1 MMDSQV
7 PIAVVG
13 LSCRFPGGASSPEK
27 FWEILCTGQNVWSK
41 VPADRYNADAFY
53 HGHPENDGTSDAY
66 GAHFL
71 DQDISTF
78 DASFFGIS
86 PVEAAGMDP
95 QQRLQLESTY
105 EALESA
111 GISLEEIKG
120 SNTAVYIATFAH
132 DYEVMQFRDTLQMPK
147 YTMTGTGT
155 AIAANRISYTFDLR
169 GPSLT
174 LDTGCSGSMVALH
187 QACQSL
193 RTKESDM
200 GLIGATNLIL
210 SPEPIAA
217 MSNLQVL
224 NKEGQSHPFDTR
236 GKGYGRG
243 EGSATLVLK
252 RLSDALEHGDPIR
265 AVIRGTCINQDGK
278 TNGITLPSAEAQ
290 EAMIRKTYRLAG
302 LDPRDTAFFEAH
314 GTGTLAGDKEEVCA
328 IKKVFC
334 EDVFNQ
340 EILQLGSVKGNIGH
354 LENASGIAGLIK
366 SILILE
372 KAQIPPTA
380 NLVNLKPELELE
392 HTRIQIPTQL
402 QQWTARGPRRISVNG
417 FGYGGTNAHAILE
430 HRPRH
435 ELFAELSRR
444 QAAKRLRTA
453 SNSSNHGYYL
463 NLPRSVPDHQ
473 RSAAFKFHTMETN
486 TSTTMPSPLLMPPTP
501 GDSDDEVPK
510 VEPLNSSQRTSEL
523 GAPEMEDSKTIND
536 SPRLFVLSARSEK
549 ALKDM
554 IDLTIDWI
562 ARHPNSRHLLADL
575 SHTLVRRSHLQWRHS
590 SVASSLLELAE
601 NMYKTKRATKV
612 SSASTRINYI
622 FTGQGAQWFGM
633 GRKLLNTE
641 SVFSDSLKASEKILT
656 KLGAD
661 WSLTNE
667 LNQSEAESKL
677 NDSKYGQP
685 ASTAIQI
692 AMVDHLKSVGIVPN
706 SVVGHSSGEIAAA
719 YACGTLS
726 HEAALLVS
734 YHRSFLGTMAK
745 QIMTQQGSML
755 AVGLGCKEIH
765 DTYASHFESGTIVVA
780 CMNSPSSV
788 TVSGDE
794 PAILEL
800 KTALDA
806 AGVFARQLKVDTAY
820 HSHHMAAVADDYRRS
835 MQTLQT
841 SNIDSTI
848 KYFSSISGKQET
860 SNFGADYWVDNL
872 VSPVNF
878 TGAIQ
883 SLCEDANS
891 TAGKASNIFIEIG
904 PHSALAGPTRQ
915 ILTSSANPGLEYRYV
930 STLVR
935 GKDAVETVL
944 EVFGTLFE
952 HDCSFDLKAAT
963 KIAQLVS
970 PKVLTDL
977 PSYPW
982 DHSTK
987 YWVESR
993 LNRDLRSRE
1002 NPEHDLLGVRVPGTS
1017 ESQPSWRHLVN
1028 FKKYP
1033 WLQEH
1038 NIDGF
1043 AVFPASSY
1051 MCMAIEAAKQLYG
1064 KPDARKKVAKYILRN
1079 VQFLEMLSWAQ
1090 PEDTIE
1096 LQLNMGVQNELKSD
1110 SVTTRIQRDFNVS
1123 SVTANGIWTEH
1134 CKGVISVEFE
1144 LEPDNIEGS
1153 RESEAYDLA
1162 VVRKFAEIQ
1171 ASCTD
1176 QFDSTAAAYDDLRS
1190 HGNFYGTNFALMKEL
1205 AVGHQHTLSTISIPD
1220 IAKTMPSAYQQPHI
1234 IHPTTLDAFIHSA
1247 LPSYFRQCTAS
1258 SVVTAAVG
1266 ELIIPVDMPNTP
1278 AHELI
1283 LATIVVPENVS
1294 NAKTQISILLPT
1306 ADNRQVKPVAQ
1317 LNNVVLQGVGR
1328 STSESNSSARQ
1339 NDMSYTITWEQNIDH
1354 VALPTQGMTA
1364 EVKVAAQKKL
1374 TLLDTAAAIYISRFL
1389 GRVARDSLSE
1399 PFLEKTA
1406 FYDWMQRWIESPYAR
1421 SLHSD
1426 NLPVAH
1432 QDDILEQARLTTG
1445 VEGQML
1451 HQVCAELEG
1460 ILAGHTDPISA
1471 MLKDNLL
1478 YRLYAEDASMRC
1490 YAHLT
1495 TFFKSLTYK
1504 NPNLAALEIGGGTAG
1519 ATLPLLSS
1527 LSTDGRSV
1535 PFSSYDF
1542 TDVSSGFFDKA
1553 RETLGA
1559 FGESLAYKVLD
1570 INKDPQ
1576 EQGFKQGSYDVI
1588 IASNVLHIPQSVQ
1601 QTLSYARGLLKPGG
1615 RLVMVETIRTV
1626 PFLNTIYGILPAWWS
1641 GVNHGRCDSPLL
1653 GVEQWQEELRASGF
1667 GDIEKIGYDF
1677 EEPIRRCAMFVAQ
1690 AIEPEMPKSG
1700 LQLDIIPTVAAQLTY
1715 PELIADLQGELS
1727 TDGYDTSIRTLS
1739 QEGIA
1744 ADKIYVIIDDGERP
1758 LLQKPEHNAFSAI
1771 AALMNKAKN
1780 VLWISLSKQSSY
1792 IAESSLFIGF
1802 ARVARTEHRDLRLL
1816 TVDARLNHDESDLVK
1831 LTQKILA
1838 RSFNN
1843 STSKNVELEYEYRDG
1858 HLMIPRL
1865 VPLEPIN
1872 ESIRCL
1878 KTLPQPKA
1886 TAMRQLQYA
1895 TKLEI
1900 GTTGV
1905 LDTLRW
1911 IPDTDV
1917 KEELDAAEVEI
1928 EVETFGL
1935 NFKDVA
1941 LALGQHK
1948 SSSSMM
1954 GEFAGIVKQVG
1965 NTFQTRFRPGDR
1977 VYGFGSN
1984 PYAPIA
1990 NVNGNLIQRVPGSLS
2005 FEQAASVPV
2014 NFTTAY
2020 YALVEVAG
2028 LEADQTVLIS
2038 ASSSGGIDQAAIK
2051 VAKSIGAQVFVTVNN
2066 IVEKDLLINEY
2077 DIPDEHIFSTR
2088 SSNLKTGIHRL
2099 TNNQGV
2105 DVVLSCSNGQL
2116 LQDIHQCVAPFG
2128 TLAEV
2133 GRLDKTALLEL
2144 PDNSVTFATIDIAHL
2159 AKTRPQKINKI
2170 LTKVTDLFMDG
2181 SLSATKFTTIPISNI
2196 EEAFRSVQGKQQTGK
2211 IVLNIQE
2218 DSLVKVLPKPAT
2230 LQFGEHSTYIIAGGL
2245 GGLGYEICRWMG
2257 EHGAKHIVLLSRR
2270 ALSSEQQTKLRE
2282 EFIKYGGLEVLAAE
2296 CDITSITNVQRLSLS
2311 GLANL
2316 PPVRGIIQSAMVLK
2330 DIALEEM
2337 TAEDFDIPMDCKVA
2351 GTRNLLSVF
2360 QTPHLSHFI
2369 MLSSVSS
2376 ITGNA
2381 LQANYSAANAY
2392 LDALARH
2399 ASAEHPNVHFMS
2411 LNLGPMKDVGV
2422 VANNKSLENYLV
2434 RQGYIP
2440 VRLSELFVL
2449 LRYAFI
2455 GEAKQDGCNQIIIG
2469 FNRASLT
2476 ASDNATVLDYPTFS
2490 HIPQIPVQDETTNK
2504 SQVTAAGID
2513 IKDQLA
2519 AAKDPLE
2526 KRLLA
2531 AKLMATKV
2539 ASLLALDVEKV
2550 ELDSPLMD
2558 MGLDSLVLNELKNW
2572 ITHKMGAP
2580 ITVGEMVLA
2589 FDFVA
2594 LADVALAKIP
2604 S

>member
-1 MMDSQV
+1 MDAQV

-13 LSCRFPGGASSPEK
+13 LSCRFPGGGASPEK
-27 FWEILCTGQNVWSK
+27 FWDILCTGRNVWSK

-53 HGHPENDGTSDAY
+53 HDHPENDGTSDAR

-132 DYEVMQFRDTLQMPK
+132 DYEVLQFRDTLQMPK

-193 RTKESDM
+193 RTKESDT
-200 GLIGATNLIL
+200 GLVGATNLIL

-224 NKEGQSHPFDTR
+224 NKQGQSFPFDIR

-265 AVIRGTCINQDGK
+265 AVIRGTCVNQDGK

-302 LDPRDTAFFEAH
+302 LDPRDTAFVEAH
-314 GTGTLAGDKEEVCA
+314 GTGTVAGDREEVNA

-334 EDVFNQ
+334 EDIHNR

-392 HTRIQIPTQL
+392 NTRIQIPTQM
-402 QQWTARGPRRISVNG
+402 QQWKARGPRRVSVNG

-435 ELFAELSRR
+435 ELLAELSRR
-444 QAAKRLRTA
+444 QAAKRSRTT
-453 SNSSNHGYYL
+453 SGSSNHGSYL
-463 NLPRSVPDHQ
+463 ISPSSVPDHY
-473 RSAAFKFHTMETN
+473 RNVAFRFNISEAN
-486 TSTTMPSPLLMPPTP
+486 TSTPIPSPLLMPPTP
-501 GDSDDEVPK
+501 GDSDDEIPK
-510 VEPLNSSQRTSEL
+510 SEPLTSSQRTSEL
-523 GAPEMEDSKTIND
+523 EAPRMGDSKTTID
-536 SPRLFVLSARSEK
+536 GPQLFVLSARSEK

-554 IDLTIDWI
+554 IDLTIDWSVG
-562 ARHPNSRHLLADL
+562 HPNSRHLLADL

-590 SVASSLLELAE
+590 SVASSLEELAE

-612 SSASTRINYI
+612 SSTSTRINYI

-633 GRKLLNTE
+633 GRELLNTD
-641 SVFSDSLKASEKILT
+641 SIFSDSFKTSEKILA

-667 LNQSEAESKL
+667 LNRSESESKF
-677 NDSKYGQP
+677 NDSRYGQP

-692 AMVDHLKSVGIVPN
+692 AMVDHLRSVGIVPN

-719 YACGTLS
+719 YACGALS
-726 HEAALLVS
+726 HEAALLIS
-734 YHRSFLGTMAK
+734 YHRSFLGAKAK
-745 QIMTQQGSML
+745 QIMTQRGSML
-755 AVGLGCKEIH
+755 AVGLGFEEIH
-765 DTYASHFESGTIVVA
+765 DTYASHFESGAIVVA

-794 PAILEL
+794 SEILEL
-800 KTALDA
+800 KIALDA

-820 HSHHMAAVADDYRRS
+820 HSHHMGAVADDYKLS
-835 MQTLQT
+835 MQALQ
-841 SNIDSTI
+841 SSDADSAI
-848 KYFSSISGKQET
+848 KFFSAISGKQET
-860 SNFGADYWVDNL
+860 SNFGADYWVENL

-878 TGAIQ
+878 TGAMQ
-883 SLCEDANS
+883 SLCEEA
-891 TAGKASNIFIEIG
+891 TLAGGKASNIFIEIG

-935 GKDAVETVL
+935 SKDAVETVL

-952 HDCSFDLKAAT
+952 HDYSFNLKTAVKT
-963 KIAQLVS
+963 AQSIS

-993 LNRDLRSRE
+993 LNRDLRLRA

-1051 MCMAIEAAKQLYG
+1051 MCMAIEAAKQLYAR
-1064 KPDARKKVAKYILRN
+1064 PDARRKVAKYILRN
-1079 VQFLEMLSWAQ
+1079 VQFLEMLNWTQ

-1096 LQLNMGVQNELKSD
+1096 LQLNMGMQNELKSD
-1110 SVTTRIQRDFNVS
+1110 SITTRIQRDFTVS
-1123 SVTANGIWTEH
+1123 SITTNAIWTEH
-1134 CKGVISVEFE
+1134 CKGSISVEFE
-1144 LEPDNIEGS
+1144 LVPDDVEGS
-1153 RESEAYDLA
+1153 RESEAHDLA
-1162 VVRKFAEIQ
+1162 LAKKFAEIQ

-1176 QFDSTAAAYDDLRS
+1176 QFDSATAYEDLRS

-1205 AVGHQHTLSTISIPD
+1205 AVGHQHTLSKVSIPD
-1220 IAKTMPSAYQQPHI
+1220 IAKTMPSAYQQPHT

-1247 LPSYFRQCTAS
+1247 LPSYFQQCTAS

-1266 ELIIPVDMPNTP
+1266 ELIVPADMPNTP
-1278 AHELI
+1278 AQELV
-1283 LATIVVPENVS
+1283 LATTVIPENVG
-1294 NAKTQISILLPT
+1294 NAKTQISIFIST
-1306 ADNRQVKPVAQ
+1306 ADGQIKPVAQ
-1317 LNNVVLQGVGR
+1317 LNNVILQGVGR
-1328 STSESNSSARQ
+1328 STSEPNSSARQ
-1339 NDMSYTITWEQNIDH
+1339 NDMSYTFTWEQDIDH

-1364 EVKVAAQKKL
+1364 DVKAVAQKKL

-1389 GRVARDSLSE
+1389 GRVPRDSLSE
-1399 PFLEKTA
+1399 PLVETTA
-1406 FYDWMQRWIESPYAR
+1406 FYDWMQRWIESSYAR
-1421 SLHSD
+1421 NLYS
-1426 NLPVAH
+1426 NLPVTH
-1432 QDDILEQARLTTG
+1432 QDDILEQARVTG

-1460 ILAGHTDPISA
+1460 ILTGHTDPISV

-1478 YRLYAEDASMRC
+1478 YLLYAEDASTRC
-1490 YAHLT
+1490 YAHLS
-1495 TFFKSLTYK
+1495 TFFKSLTYQ

-1527 LSTDGRSV
+1527 LSTDGQSL
-1535 PFSSYDF
+1535 PFGCYDF

-1576 EQGFKQGSYDVI
+1576 EQGFKQGSYDII
-1588 IASNVLHIPQSVQ
+1588 IASNVLHIPRSVQ
-1601 QTLSYARGLLKPGG
+1601 QTLSYVRRLLKPGG

-1641 GVNHGRCDSPLL
+1641 GVNHGRRDSPLL
-1653 GVEQWQEELRASGF
+1653 GIEQWQEELRTSGF

-1677 EEPIRRCAMFVAQ
+1677 EEPVRRCAMFVAQ
-1690 AIEPEMPKSG
+1690 AVETEAPKSRV
-1700 LQLDIIPTVAAQLTY
+1700 QLDIIPTVAAHLNY
-1715 PELIADLQGELS
+1715 SGLIDDLRGELS
-1727 TDGYDTSIRTLS
+1727 IDGFDASVQSLS

-1744 ADKIYVIIDDGERP
+1744 AEKIYVIIDDGERA
-1758 LLQKPEHNAFSAI
+1758 LLQKPESNTFGAI

-1802 ARVARTEHRDLRLL
+1802 ARVARTENRDLRLL
-1816 TVDARLNHDESDLVK
+1816 TVDARLNDDEGDLVK
-1831 LTQKILA
+1831 FTRKILA

-1843 STSKNVELEYEYRDG
+1843 VTSKDVELEYEYRDG

-1865 VPLEPIN
+1865 MPLEPIN

-1878 KTLPQPKA
+1878 KSLPQPKA
-1886 TAMRQLQYA
+1886 TAIRQLQHA

-1917 KEELDAAEVEI
+1917 KEELGATEVEV

-1941 LALGQHK
+1941 LALGQCK

-1954 GEFAGIVKQVG
+1954 GEFSGIVKQVG
-1965 NTFQTRFRPGDR
+1965 STFQTRFRPGDR
-1977 VYGFGSN
+1977 VYGFGSSA
-1984 PYAPIA
+1984 YAPIA
-1990 NVNGNLIQRVPGSLS
+1990 NVNGNLIQRAPASLS

-2038 ASSSGGIDQAAIK
+2038 APSSGGIDQAAIK
-2051 VAKSIGAQVFVTVNN
+2051 VAKSIGAQVFVVVNN
-2066 IVEKDLLINEY
+2066 ATEKDLLINEY
-2077 DIPDEHIFSTR
+2077 NIPEEHMFSTR

-2099 TNNQGV
+2099 TKNQGV

-2116 LQDIHQCVAPFG
+2116 LQDVHQCVAPFG

-2133 GRLDKTALLEL
+2133 GRLDKTSLLEL
-2144 PDNSVTFATIDIAHL
+2144 PDSSVTFAVIDMAHL
-2159 AKTRPQKINKI
+2159 AKTRPQKINKV
-2170 LTKVTDLFMDG
+2170 LAKVTELFMNG
-2181 SLSATKFTTIPISNI
+2181 SLSTTKYTTMSVSNI
-2196 EEAFRSVQGKQQTGK
+2196 EDAFRSVQGKKQTGK

-2230 LQFGEHSTYIIAGGL
+2230 LQFEEHGTYIIAGGL

-2270 ALSSEQQTKLRE
+2270 ALSTEQQRNLRE

-2330 DIALEEM
+2330 DVALEDM
-2337 TAEDFDIPMDCKVA
+2337 TAEDFAVPMDCKVA
-2351 GTRNLLSVF
+2351 GTKNLLSVF

-2399 ASAEHPNVHFMS
+2399 ASTEHPDVHFTS

-2449 LRYAFI
+2449 LRYIFI
-2455 GEAKQDGCNQIIIG
+2455 GEAKQDKCNQIIIG
-2469 FNRASLT
+2469 FNRTSLLP
-2476 ASDNATVLDYPTFS
+2476 SDNATILNYPIFS
-2490 HIPQIPVQDETTNK
+2490 HIPQIPIQDDTTAANK
-2504 SQVTAAGID
+2504 SKATAGIS

-2519 AAKDPLE
+2519 AVEDPSE
-2526 KRLLA
+2526 KKLLA

-2550 ELDSPLMD
+2550 ELDSPIMD
-2558 MGLDSLVLNELKNW
+2558 LGLDSLVLNELKNW

-2589 FDFVA
+2589 FDFIA
-2594 LADVALAKIP
+2594 LADVAIAKIAL
-2604 S
+2604 